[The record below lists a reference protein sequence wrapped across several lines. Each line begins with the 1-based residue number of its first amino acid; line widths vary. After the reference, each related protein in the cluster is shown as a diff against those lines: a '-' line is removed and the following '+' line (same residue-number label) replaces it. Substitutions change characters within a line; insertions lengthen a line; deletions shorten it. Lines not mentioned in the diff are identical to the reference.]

1 MTKGRVAIGVDI
13 GGTNIRA
20 GVVREDGDI
29 LKIVSE
35 KIPHNKKEI
44 LNKIHEMIK
53 KVMVRDISAI
63 GIGIAGPINNAT
75 GIIYPPNIKQ
85 LDKVNIVTEMNKYN
99 IPIVIEND
107 GNCFSFAECKVGSA
121 KKYTNILGIAI
132 GTGIGCGII
141 INGNIYSGR
150 DGAAGEIGHIV
161 IDLNAK
167 SVGRGIP
174 GSFENLASGT
184 AITRRADELIR
195 DNKSIIKKGSLA
207 SEIIAASK
215 KGDKVAKKVVEDTGK
230 YLGIGLASL
239 INVFN
244 PDVIVLGGTI
254 SKYISHFDKNMKHE
268 ISKRGMMP
276 AKKVKIVRSTLEEP
290 GLVGAALVGL
300 NEISN

>member
-1 MTKGRVAIGVDI
+1 MNKRRVAIGVDI

-20 GVVREDGDI
+20 GIVREDGDI
-29 LKIVSE
+29 LKLVSD
-35 KIPHNKKEI
+35 KIPEKKKDI
-44 LNKIHEMIK
+44 LSKIHEMINN
-53 KVMVRDISAI
+53 VMVRDISAI

-75 GIIYPPNIKQ
+75 GIIYPPNIKE
-85 LDKVNIVTEMNKYN
+85 LNKVNIVKEMNKYN
-99 IPIVIEND
+99 TPISIEND
-107 GNCFSFAECKVGSA
+107 GNCFSFAEYKVGAA
-121 KKYTNILGIAI
+121 KKHKNILGIAI

-184 AITRRADELIR
+184 AITRRADELIKG
-195 DNKSIIKKGSLA
+195 NKSILKKGSLA
-207 SEIIAASK
+207 SEIITASK
-215 KGDKVAKKVVEDTGK
+215 KGDKIAKKVVADTGK

-276 AKKVKIVRSTLEEP
+276 AKRVKIIKSTLEEP
-290 GLVGAALVGL
+290 GLVGAALVAL
-300 NEISN
+300 DKL